1 MATATTPR
9 SAATDARA
17 TPPVA
22 AVRRMRIPQLVVGV
36 LLTAGAALGFVLFNA
51 ASVQRTPVLALADD
65 IDRGHVLTVDD
76 LQVVYVGTD
85 DVLALTPADRSDLL
99 VGRAAVLA
107 LPAGTLVTVDQLA
120 EGRTLVPGA
129 GVVGLALSPGQYPT
143 PRLAIGDLV
152 NVLEVSDGDR
162 LLVEAAEVVEVE
174 LVGTQGQRFISVLA
188 GEQQAATVAAA
199 SASGEVR
206 LVLIA
211 RDGDGPPEA
220 QAQPGGEP
228 AP

>member
-1 MATATTPR
+1 MATATTPP
-9 SAATDARA
+9 AATTDARV
-17 TPPVA
+17 TPPAA

-51 ASVQRTPVLALADD
+51 SSVQRTAVLALVND
-65 IDRGHVLTVDD
+65 IDRGHILAADD

-85 DVLALTPADRSDLL
+85 DVLALTPADRSELL

-107 LPAGTLVTVDQLA
+107 LPAGTLLTVDQLA
-120 EGRTLVPGA
+120 EGRTMVPGA

-152 NVLEVSDGDR
+152 NVLEVTDGER
-162 LLVEAAEVVEVE
+162 LLIEAAEVVEVE
-174 LVGTQGQRFISVLA
+174 LVGTQGQRFISLLA
-188 GEQQAATVAAA
+188 GEEPAAAVAAA
-199 SASGEVR
+199 AAAGEVR
-206 LVLIA
+206 LVLVA
-211 RDGDGPPEA
+211 RDGDGGPEA
-220 QAQPGGEP
+220 QAQLDGER

>member
-1 MATATTPR
+1 MATATASQPA
-9 SAATDARA
+9 STDARVN
-17 TPPVA
+17 PPVA
-22 AVRRMRIPQLVVGV
+22 AVRRLRVPQLVVGV

-51 ASVQRTPVLALADD
+51 ASVQRAPVLALATD

-76 LQVVYVGTD
+76 LQVVHVGTD
-85 DVLALTPADRSDLL
+85 DVLTLTPADRSDLL
-99 VGRAAVLA
+99 VGRAAMVA
-107 LPAGTLVTVDQLA
+107 LPAGTVITIDQLA

-152 NVLEVSDGDR
+152 NVLEVSEGER

-174 LVGTQGQRFISVLA
+174 PVGTQGQRFISVLA

-199 SASGEVR
+199 AAAGEVR

-211 RDGDGPPEA
+211 RDGASREG
-220 QAQPGGEP
+220 QAALDGEP